1 MKRKTHHLPNL
12 VAAAILLALS
22 VAGSSFVSA
31 ADAGDKGQPGA
42 VDYLEPKVL
51 TGRIYANNSK
61 EIIFTFRRTA
71 TASNS
76 TVRVL
81 REFARPNGTLA
92 ARERVVYESGR
103 LVCYQL
109 EEPESGAG
117 GSAVVQRS
125 PREPQEQRIVFEYT
139 EDKNKKTG
147 SEKLEKDTVI
157 NDMVAPFI
165 QAHWSALMSGA
176 AVKFRF
182 VAIARAET
190 VGFKF
195 TKQFETTRQGKPVV
209 VLRME
214 PTSWII
220 AQFVEPLRFTVEK
233 EGQHRVLE
241 YAGRTT
247 PRTQRGNKWEDVDA
261 PTVFDWK

>member
-1 MKRKTHHLPNL
+1 MKRKTHHLLNL
-12 VAAAILLALS
+12 ALAANLLALW

-31 ADAGDKGQPGA
+31 ADAGDKGQSGA

-61 EIIFTFRRTA
+61 EVIFTFRRTA
-71 TASNS
+71 AGSNS

-81 REFARPNGTLA
+81 REFAHPYGTLA

-103 LVCYQL
+103 LVFYQL
-109 EEPESGAG
+109 EEPESGAS
-117 GSAVVQRS
+117 GSVVVRRS
-125 PREPQEQRIVFEYT
+125 LKEPQEQRIGFEYS
-139 EDKNKKTG
+139 EDKNKKTR
-147 SEKLEKDTVI
+147 SEKFEKDTVI
-157 NDMVAPFI
+157 NDMIAPFI

-195 TKQFETTRQGKPVV
+195 TKQSETTRQGKAVV
-209 VLRME
+209 VLTME

-247 PRTQRGNKWEDVDA
+247 PRIQKGNKWEDMDA
-261 PTVFDWK
+261 LTVFDWK